1 MQMIRIKINK
11 TTVKVFKR
19 DTEVTDAL
27 MIQSNNTK
35 VNSKRYSL
43 NIKVMIICN
52 KDKLGM
58 TQVLLSQ

>member
-1 MQMIRIKINK
+1 MQMIRIKIHK

-19 DTEVTDAL
+19 DTEVTDSL
-27 MIQSNNTK
+27 MTQSNNPK

-43 NIKVMIICN
+43 NIKVMIICS